1 MYAPM
6 WKRAGYGADGATE
19 KTRLKRRLV
28 KLWLVPVI
36 AIAYTVATPFAPS
49 QAGDIQGSDLLA
61 PPIGGVEGAGLQELR
76 ASGSFYPKAKPAP
89 AATVTP
95 PPPPTPAASPQSDRQ
110 ASNSP
115 SGRSGS
121 GKATSQGSGGDPN
134 DLGVLLITCYTLT
147 SPTASGEP
155 PDASTA
161 AASKGFLPLGAVISI
176 EGVGTFTIK
185 DRGPLGSKIDIW
197 MASDEDCR
205 AFGKQYR
212 RVKVLSRP

>member
-1 MYAPM
+1 MR
-6 WKRAGYGADGATE
+6 KRAGYGAEGAAE
-19 KTRLKRRLV
+19 KTRLKHRLV
-28 KLWLVPVI
+28 KLWLVPVL
-36 AIAYTVATPFAPS
+36 AIAYTVATPVAPS
-49 QAGDIQGSDLLA
+49 QAGDIQGSELLA
-61 PPIGGVEGAGLQELR
+61 PPIGGAEGAGLLEVK
-76 ASGSFYPKAKPAP
+76 ASGPFYPKAKPAP
-89 AATVTP
+89 VATITP
-95 PPPPTPAASPQSDRQ
+95 PPPPTPSASPRSDGQ
-110 ASNSP
+110 ASKS
-115 SGRSGS
+115 SARTGGS
-121 GKATSQGSGGDPN
+121 GKATPQGSGGDPN

-197 MASDEDCR
+197 MASNEDCK

-212 RVKVLSRP
+212 RVRVLSRP